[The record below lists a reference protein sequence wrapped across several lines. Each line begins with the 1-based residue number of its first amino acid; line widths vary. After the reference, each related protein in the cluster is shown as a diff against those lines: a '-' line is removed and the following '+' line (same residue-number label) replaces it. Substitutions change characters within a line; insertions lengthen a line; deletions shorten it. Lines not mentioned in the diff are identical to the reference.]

1 MENKEVKETPVKEET
16 ILFFDPGKQVS
27 YDIKL
32 SAAKEWIERAKELE
46 AKLIKEG
53 KI

>member
-1 MENKEVKETPVKEET
+1 MTKIEEEETPIKEET

>member
-1 MENKEVKETPVKEET
+1 MNKEKETSEEET

-53 KI
+53 KL